1 MSYLIT
7 KAHLQ
12 LQRGDSMNFRA
23 ILLENDINRILG
35 NNGNK
40 VTVFLSHKHDE
51 TDILKDVVSLHKS
64 LGVDVYV
71 DWMDSTMPKTT
82 SGVTAAKLKEKIAAC
97 RKFIFL
103 GTEGAIASKW
113 CNWELGIGDAKKY
126 PTNIAIMPIANNT
139 GNYTGSEYL
148 QIYPVIKTEYNTV
161 KGHYFVEWGNT
172 KMALSEWL
180 KK

>member
-12 LQRGDSMNFRA
+12 LQRRDSLNFRSV
-23 ILLENDINRILG
+23 LLENQSNRLLG
-35 NNGNK
+35 NNRNK

-51 TDILKDVVSLHKS
+51 TDILNDVIALLKS
-64 LGVDVYV
+64 LGVDVYI
-71 DWMDSTMPKTT
+71 DWMDSSMPKTT
-82 SGVTAAKLKEKIAAC
+82 SGVTASKLKEKIASC

-126 PTNIAIMPIANNT
+126 PASIALMPIANNT
-139 GNYTGSEYL
+139 GNSTGSEYL
-148 QIYPVIKTEYNTV
+148 QIYPVIKTEYYTT
-161 KGHYFVEWGNT
+161 KGHYFVEWENT